1 MKVEV
6 KLVNENLAHA
16 RDGEVVLYK
25 RGDSTRWQARYKLKD
40 LKWHRTAT
48 KHINLKYAAET
59 ACEAYD
65 RARFLFAEN
74 IPVSSKRFDV
84 AANIAIEELEQ
95 QIAAKLGKAVYNDYV
110 TSIRKYLIP
119 FFGRYNINSIGY
131 EEMQAFGTWRVKEM
145 KRVPAASTITTHI
158 SAMNRVFDTALER
171 GWVVRAQIPKMKN
184 TGAKG
189 SPREAFSQS
198 EYNSLASYMVNWS
211 EQGHTEK
218 TRQMRALL
226 RDYVLVLKNTGMRH
240 GTEAL
245 GLRWRDIAFIKRGA
259 EQYLQFTVTGK
270 TGKRTLIATH
280 HTEEYLR
287 RLQLRQSTLAKY
299 TFEDLLKKKINQ
311 PVFKMSSGE
320 TTKNLAGTFRV
331 LMRDSGLDNDRDTK
345 HKRTLYSLRH
355 TYAHFALMKDKM
367 SVYTLAEQMG
377 TSVKMIEQH
386 YGHITPAL
394 KAQEIAGRRHV
405 PRVAGVSDAKTEQE
419 NTNLVKPSKATKA
432 RKKQSQKSS
441 VT

>member
-1 MKVEV
+1 
-6 KLVNENLAHA
+6 
-16 RDGEVVLYK
+16 
-25 RGDSTRWQARYKLKD
+25 
-40 LKWHRTAT
+40 
-48 KHINLKYAAET
+48 
-59 ACEAYD
+59 
-65 RARFLFAEN
+65 
-74 IPVSSKRFDV
+74 
-84 AANIAIEELEQ
+84 
-95 QIAAKLGKAVYNDYV
+95 
-110 TSIRKYLIP
+110 
-119 FFGRYNINSIGY
+119 
-131 EEMQAFGTWRVKEM
+131 M

-158 SAMNRVFDTALER
+158 SAMNRVFDVAIER

-198 EYNSLASYMVNWS
+198 EYNSLASFMVNWS

-218 TRQMRALL
+218 TRHMRALL

-259 EQYLQFTVTGK
+259 EQYLQFTVSGK

-287 RLQLRQSTLAKY
+287 RLQLRQPSLAKMS
-299 TFEDLLKKKINQ
+299 FDDLLKKKVNQ
-311 PVFKMSSGE
+311 PVFKMASGE

-331 LMRDSGLDNDRDTK
+331 LMRDSGLDADRDTK

-355 TYAHFALMKDKM
+355 TYAHFALMKDRM

-394 KAQEIAGRRHV
+394 KAQEIAGKRHV
-405 PRVAGVSDAKTEQE
+405 PRVAAVAAITEKE
-419 NTNLVKPSKATKA
+419 NTKVIKPIKASGT
-432 RKKQSQKSS
+432 RKKKS
-441 VT
+441 

>member
-1 MKVEV
+1 MKVSV
-6 KLVNENLAHA
+6 TLVNENLAHA
-16 RDGEVVLYK
+16 RGGEVVLYK

-40 LKWHRTAT
+40 LKWHRVAT
-48 KHINLKYAAET
+48 KHVNLKYAAEV
-59 ACEAYD
+59 ACEEYD

-95 QIAAKLGKAVYNDYV
+95 QIAAKLGKAVYNDYI

-131 EEMQAFGTWRVKEM
+131 EEMQAFGAWRERQLGRK
-145 KRVPAASTITTHI
+145 PAASTVTTHI
-158 SAMNRVFDTALER
+158 SAMNRVFDVAIER

-287 RLQLRQSTLAKY
+287 RLQLRQPTLAKF
-299 TFEDLLKKKINQ
+299 TFEDLLKKKVNQ

-331 LMRDSGLDNDRDTK
+331 LMRDSGLDADRDTK

-355 TYAHFALMKDKM
+355 TYAHFALMKDRM

-394 KAQEIAGRRHV
+394 KAQEIAGKRHV
-405 PRVAGVSDAKTEQE
+405 PRVAAVTAITDKKT
-419 NTNLVKPSKATKA
+419 KTKA
-432 RKKQSQKSS
+432 R
-441 VT
+441 T